1 VNLFSCQLIDCH
13 LKVLLNFPELSQS
26 GVVRPRALR
35 ASAWAAGAVA
45 AHARDVRGVEMA
57 GAPGVGGARRLDLPG
72 LRAGK
77 SDATGGHS
85 GARAVA
91 ECGGA
96 ARAAQLGARLRA
108 ACVHAVQEGRGWLR
122 WGRAGAP
129 AVAGPAGGQVEL
141 AEDLAA
147 RVQAADAPAGASE
160 GCEGGVVG
168 SGAAGRGAGAG
179 EGEGD
184 LSVIGTSG
192 RGYLCKFGG
201 KGSVSR
207 GLRARVR
214 AAFGDG

>member
-1 VNLFSCQLIDCH
+1 
-13 LKVLLNFPELSQS
+13 
-26 GVVRPRALR
+26 
-35 ASAWAAGAVA
+35 
-45 AHARDVRGVEMA
+45 
-57 GAPGVGGARRLDLPG
+57 
-72 LRAGK
+72 
-77 SDATGGHS
+77 
-85 GARAVA
+85 VA